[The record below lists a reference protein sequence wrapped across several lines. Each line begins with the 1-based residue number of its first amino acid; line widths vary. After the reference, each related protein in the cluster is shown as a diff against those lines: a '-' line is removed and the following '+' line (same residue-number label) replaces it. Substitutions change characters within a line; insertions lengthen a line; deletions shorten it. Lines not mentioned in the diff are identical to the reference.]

1 MAVDRRTTI
10 LRSAARVI
18 AHSGVRGLRVE
29 EVARQAGVSTA
40 LLYYHFSDR
49 FGLLQH
55 TLEHIN
61 QQASSYT
68 EAAIRDSSGARA
80 ELEQLLL
87 LEFQDDSMVVEN
99 SKAWGELR
107 ASAVFDDSLQESL
120 RASTMK
126 WSGDVAAAIRRV
138 VRDEQITFEID
149 PDAAGERLT
158 ALVEGLSGRWLS
170 GTITL
175 ARAQSLM
182 REAIA
187 RELAPV
193 APLGLSQKTA
203 RTSPVARRPKNGAKA
218 PRSARAPRDLTRR

>member
-1 MAVDRRTTI
+1 MTVDRRTAI
-10 LRSAARVI
+10 LRSAARAI
-18 AHSGVRGLRVE
+18 ARSGVRGLRVE

-49 FGLLQH
+49 SGLLQS

-61 QQASSYT
+61 QQANSYT
-68 EAAIRDSSGARA
+68 EAAIADSSGARD

-107 ASAVFDDSLQESL
+107 ASAVFDGSLQEPL
-120 RASTMK
+120 RASTIR

-138 VRDEQITFEID
+138 VRDERISFEID
-149 PDAAGERLT
+149 HDAAGERLT
-158 ALVEGLSGRWLS
+158 ALVEGLSERWLS

-175 ARAQSLM
+175 ARAHALM

-187 RELAPV
+187 RELAPA
-193 APLGLSQKTA
+193 APLGASQKT
-203 RTSPVARRPKNGAKA
+203 RQTSSV
-218 PRSARAPRDLTRR
+218 TRRATTAARVPN